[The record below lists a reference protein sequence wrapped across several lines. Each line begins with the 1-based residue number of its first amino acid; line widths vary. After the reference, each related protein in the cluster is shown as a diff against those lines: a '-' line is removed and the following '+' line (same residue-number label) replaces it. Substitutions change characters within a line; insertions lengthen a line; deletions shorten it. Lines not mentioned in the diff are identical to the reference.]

1 MEEHSGEERVKA
13 EASLQHL
20 IKADIVEKPRVE
32 ILTVGGEGACL
43 GRAFFFFSL
52 FRAAPMAYRGS

>member
-43 GRAFFFFSL
+43 GRAFFFF
-52 FRAAPMAYRGS
+52 FAF